1 MMGCSL
7 KKVGNLLAELDS
19 RKGIGLITRI
29 RQGLGR
35 PDRIY
40 VRKCTQQDMYKR
52 NIQTR
57 QNDISGNVKMTG
69 TDMSEMPG
77 NDTEDN
83 KTEIS
88 DTDRSDTEYLSFYSE
103 ESEEMH
109 RKRMEREVY
118 HQMILNNIGYEYLVD
133 VYNRDMLNEIVE
145 LIVDT
150 VCSEQEMIRIGGDRK
165 PKDVVKS
172 QFLKLNSEHIRFV
185 LKCLKEN
192 TSKVINIR
200 QYLLTVLYNAP
211 LTISNY
217 YSALVQHDMYGIRCG
232 KVTANLLKAAMKKA
246 LVKMEQEK
254 QKLKGQ
260 KQPKQDKEDKTY
272 KGKQSMDKLMK
283 QNVQLSNIEIT
294 DGNIKSF
301 ERVAKKYS
309 IDFSLKKDVNADPP
323 RYYVFFKARDADVMT
338 AAFKEYT
345 GQSLNKDKKPS
356 VRKKLQQAISKSLKK
371 HRELEKT
378 KGKEKEP
385 SL

>member
-1 MMGCSL
+1 MQDEVNEKTVSL
-7 KKVGNLLAELDS
+7 
-19 RKGIGLITRI
+19 
-29 RQGLGR
+29 
-35 PDRIY
+35 
-40 VRKCTQQDMYKR
+40 C
-52 NIQTR
+52 
-57 QNDISGNVKMTG
+57 
-69 TDMSEMPG
+69 
-77 NDTEDN
+77 
-83 KTEIS
+83 
-88 DTDRSDTEYLSFYSE
+88 
-103 ESEEMH
+103 
-109 RKRMEREVY
+109 
-118 HQMILNNIGYEYLVD
+118 
-133 VYNRDMLNEIVE
+133 
-145 LIVDT
+145 
-150 VCSEQEMIRIGGDRK
+150 
-165 PKDVVKS
+165 
-172 QFLKLNSEHIRFV
+172 
-185 LKCLKEN
+185 
-192 TSKVINIR
+192 
-200 QYLLTVLYNAP
+200 
-211 LTISNY
+211 
-217 YSALVQHDMYGIRCG
+217 IRCG

-254 QKLKGQ
+254 QKLEGQ

>member
-1 MMGCSL
+1 MQDEVNEKTVSL
-7 KKVGNLLAELDS
+7 
-19 RKGIGLITRI
+19 
-29 RQGLGR
+29 
-35 PDRIY
+35 
-40 VRKCTQQDMYKR
+40 C
-52 NIQTR
+52 
-57 QNDISGNVKMTG
+57 
-69 TDMSEMPG
+69 
-77 NDTEDN
+77 
-83 KTEIS
+83 
-88 DTDRSDTEYLSFYSE
+88 
-103 ESEEMH
+103 
-109 RKRMEREVY
+109 
-118 HQMILNNIGYEYLVD
+118 
-133 VYNRDMLNEIVE
+133 
-145 LIVDT
+145 
-150 VCSEQEMIRIGGDRK
+150 
-165 PKDVVKS
+165 
-172 QFLKLNSEHIRFV
+172 
-185 LKCLKEN
+185 
-192 TSKVINIR
+192 
-200 QYLLTVLYNAP
+200 
-211 LTISNY
+211 
-217 YSALVQHDMYGIRCG
+217 IRCG

-345 GQSLNKDKKPS
+345 GQSLNRDKKPS

>member
-1 MMGCSL
+1 MQDEVNEKTVSL
-7 KKVGNLLAELDS
+7 
-19 RKGIGLITRI
+19 
-29 RQGLGR
+29 
-35 PDRIY
+35 
-40 VRKCTQQDMYKR
+40 C
-52 NIQTR
+52 
-57 QNDISGNVKMTG
+57 
-69 TDMSEMPG
+69 
-77 NDTEDN
+77 
-83 KTEIS
+83 
-88 DTDRSDTEYLSFYSE
+88 
-103 ESEEMH
+103 
-109 RKRMEREVY
+109 
-118 HQMILNNIGYEYLVD
+118 
-133 VYNRDMLNEIVE
+133 
-145 LIVDT
+145 
-150 VCSEQEMIRIGGDRK
+150 
-165 PKDVVKS
+165 
-172 QFLKLNSEHIRFV
+172 
-185 LKCLKEN
+185 
-192 TSKVINIR
+192 
-200 QYLLTVLYNAP
+200 
-211 LTISNY
+211 
-217 YSALVQHDMYGIRCG
+217 IRCG

-246 LVKMEQEK
+246 LTKMEQEK
-254 QKLKGQ
+254 QKLQGQ

-309 IDFSLKKDVNADPP
+309 IDFSLKKDVNADTP